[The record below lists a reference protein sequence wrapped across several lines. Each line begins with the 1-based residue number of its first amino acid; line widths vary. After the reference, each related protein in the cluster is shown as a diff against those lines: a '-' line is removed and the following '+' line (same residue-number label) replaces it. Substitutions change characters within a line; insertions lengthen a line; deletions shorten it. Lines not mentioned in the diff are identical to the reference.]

1 MAAGEANVALTRLLL
16 ASAATL
22 GLVSTAVSAA
32 AGSIAGFGF
41 RTGVASSSFLGEYD
55 DAVGSESRTGFATAM
70 FCRFPLSRLLSIQPE
85 LAWTSKGDQGELA
98 FTYVP
103 TGGPSIT
110 PVTIGHSFEHR
121 IDYLEI
127 PVLLR
132 LGAPNGS
139 LFEPWLIMGPGVAF
153 RTSYV
158 VGTKVRPLASA
169 SDARIRRANIFEDVG
184 TFDNPHYRDVDWSVI
199 AGGGLALGRAPFRIV
214 VDSRYAL
221 GLVGTFA
228 GADRSFAHNGSWV
241 TTLGI
246 EIR

>member
-1 MAAGEANVALTRLLL
+1 MISTRFLLV
-16 ASAATL
+16 SAVTL
-22 GLVSTAVSAA
+22 GLVS
-32 AGSIAGFGF
+32 IAGPAASGSDVSFGF
-41 RTGVASSSFLGEYD
+41 RTGVASSSMLGEYD
-55 DAVGSESRTGFATAM
+55 DTVGSESRTSFATAM
-70 FCRFPLSRLLSIQPE
+70 FCRFPLTRLLSIQPE

-98 FTYVP
+98 ITYMP
-103 TGGPSIT
+103 PGGPSTT
-110 PVTIGHSFEHR
+110 PVTIGLSFEHR

-139 LFEPWLIMGPGVAF
+139 LFEPYLLMGPGVAF
-153 RTSYV
+153 HISSYA
-158 VGTKVRPLASA
+158 GKKLMHDASLNN
-169 SDARIRRANIFEDVG
+169 ARIQRANIYENIG
-184 TFDNPHYRDVDWSVI
+184 TFVGPPYRDVDWSVI
-199 AGGGLALGRAPFRIV
+199 AGGGLALGHAPFRIV

-228 GADRSFAHNGSWV
+228 SADHSFAHNGSWV